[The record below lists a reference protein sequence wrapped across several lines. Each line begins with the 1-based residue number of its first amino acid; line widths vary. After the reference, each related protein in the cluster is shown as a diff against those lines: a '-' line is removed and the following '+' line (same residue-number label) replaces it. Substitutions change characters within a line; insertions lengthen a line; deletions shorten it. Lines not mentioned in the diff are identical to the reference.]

1 MLCCVKDKACI
12 RIGSYLGAYLSIR
25 MVQSYCSGTRFKH
38 RYIYLVIHEFR
49 LILGP
54 LESQGVDLKVE
65 WNIF

>member
-1 MLCCVKDKACI
+1 
-12 RIGSYLGAYLSIR
+12 

-54 LESQGVDLKVE
+54 LESQGVVSFINAFSYVWVFKLLQAKGCPGV
-65 WNIF
+65 